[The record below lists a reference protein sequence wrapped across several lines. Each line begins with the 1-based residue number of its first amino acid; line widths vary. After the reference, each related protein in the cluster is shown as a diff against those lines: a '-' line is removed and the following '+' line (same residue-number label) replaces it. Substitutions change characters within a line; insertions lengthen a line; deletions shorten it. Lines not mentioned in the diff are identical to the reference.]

1 MLFFVVMTLYLLIQ
15 SYILWRFYQLI
26 PNNRWLKLTGIILA
40 LILTVSIPL
49 SIFLA
54 RDLPLWLMKPLYLVG
69 AGWMV
74 GLIYFFIPVFLMDL
88 FRLLN
93 HFTKWIAPDSLQ
105 KFRTNNGSVFL
116 VITLFYIF
124 FFYIGNQIYHDKLRR
139 EYTFDLMSMQA
150 ITPSYIC
157 PNESAPI
164 KTIMISDLHLG
175 HTIGRSEILEWVRLI
190 NAENADYIFIS
201 GDLIDN
207 DVRPLYAENI
217 AEVLDSLQ
225 AKNGV
230 YMVLGNHEYIAG
242 VDDSIAFID
251 KTRIHLLRDEVIL
264 LPDNIY
270 LIGRDD
276 KMNPHRSSLGN
287 LMVGLDPRIPM
298 IVLDHQP
305 FKISDNAKH
314 GRFLQFSGHT
324 HDGQVWPWKYVAKKI
339 NGISSG
345 LLGID
350 QSQFLVSSGLG
361 VWGGKFRIG
370 TRSDYMIVN
379 FCHND

>member
-1 MLFFVVMTLYLLIQ
+1 MKVCGICLAVV
-15 SYILWRFYQLI
+15 
-26 PNNRWLKLTGIILA
+26 
-40 LILTVSIPL
+40 LTVSIPL

-54 RDLPLWLMKPLYLVG
+54 RELPLWLMKPLYLLG

-88 FRLLN
+88 FRLVN
-93 HFTKWIAPDSLQ
+93 HFTGWISKDKLLA
-105 KFRTNNGSVFL
+105 FRTHNG
-116 VITLFYIF
+116 TLFLILALFYTV
-124 FFYIGNQIYHDKLRR
+124 FFYIGNQTYHDKLRR
-139 EYTFDLMSMQA
+139 EYTFNLADMTLIEESYACTMSKSQ
-150 ITPSYIC
+150 
-157 PNESAPI
+157 PI
-164 KTIMISDLHLG
+164 KTIMVSDLHLG
-175 HTIGRSEILEWVRLI
+175 HTIGRDEMLEWARLM
-190 NAENADYIFIS
+190 NAEKADYIFIS

-225 AKNGV
+225 TKNGV

-242 VDDSIAFID
+242 VDDSIQYING
-251 KTRIHLLRDEVIL
+251 TNIQLLRDEVIL

-270 LIGRDD
+270 LVGRDD
-276 KMNPHRSSLGN
+276 KMNPHRATLDELISP
-287 LMVGLDPRIPM
+287 LDPEIPM

-305 FKISDNAKH
+305 YKIFDNAKL
-314 GRFLQFSGHT
+314 GEFLQFSGHT
-324 HDGQVWPWKYVAKKI
+324 HDGQVWPWKYVAKEI

-345 LLGID
+345 LLGVD

-370 TRSDYMIVN
+370 TRSDYMVVN
-379 FCHND
+379 FCR